1 MNYELKQI
9 LRQLG
14 GAKHSL
20 GQHFLTSDLVVERII
35 KAAEIKENDT
45 IFEIG
50 PGLGVLTRELI
61 KSPAC
66 EVIACETDRK
76 FCEFLRK
83 TYKEKKVKIICDDAL
98 VLIPN
103 LSASPPLKVVSNLP
117 YNIASPAIISLLSV
131 CPTLPKRM
139 VLMVQKE
146 VAERLCA
153 RPGDSNRGLLTVFV
167 ELFGDVKIVT
177 KVSANLFYP
186 PPQVDSAV
194 ILISNIKKI
203 PWEPKAAF
211 KVLKAAF
218 ALKRKKI
225 KNSLFVNLNIP
236 QDKAEEI
243 AKKAGITLNQRPE
256 ELTKNQWLK
265 LISLLVD

>member
-1 MNYELKQI
+1 LVIRQI
-9 LRQLG
+9 I
-14 GAKHSL
+14 
-20 GQHFLTSDLVVERII
+20 E
-35 KAAEIKENDT
+35 AAEIKENDT

-61 KSPAC
+61 KSPARK
-66 EVIACETDRK
+66 VIACETDRK

-83 TYKEKKVKIICDDAL
+83 MYKEKKVKIICNNAL

-103 LSASPPLKVVSNLP
+103 LSAPPPLKVVSNLP
-117 YNIASPAIISLLSV
+117 YNIASPAIISLLTV

-153 RPGDSNRGLLTVFV
+153 RPGDSNRGLLTVFI
-167 ELFGDVKIVT
+167 ELFGKIEVVA

-194 ILISNIKKI
+194 ILISDIKKI
-203 PWEPKAAF
+203 PCEPKAVF
-211 KVLKAAF
+211 KILKAAF

-225 KNSLFVNLNIP
+225 KNSLFASLNIP
-236 QDKAEEI
+236 QGKAEEI
-243 AKKAGITLNQRPE
+243 AKKAGITLDQRPE

-265 LISLLVD
+265 LVSLLGD